1 MRDHPEY
8 PLRASYH
15 TCMTQAS
22 YKQSRRRKLASNPA
36 RKARTLAERRA
47 DFESQMREFAARD
60 GIVALTKVTEVSKRI
75 KRLRKRSGL
84 KQYEVAAKINVAP
97 RTYQSWENGEVE
109 TSKANYAKIG
119 KALGASANWILFGQ
133 EEEPPPLDLKPAE
146 VPVDLAAHEEAA
158 NQRHSEA
165 MTELAELRLLVEDL
179 RKQMPQ
185 GGQRA
190 AGG

>member
-1 MRDHPEY
+1 
-8 PLRASYH
+8 
-15 TCMTQAS
+15 MTQAS
-22 YKQSRRRKLASNPA
+22 YTQASRKKLASNPA

-60 GIVALTKVTEVSKRI
+60 GIVALTELTEVSKRI
-75 KRLRKRSGL
+75 ERLRKRSGL

-146 VPVDLAAHEEAA
+146 APADLADLDNRAKA
-158 NQRHSEA
+158 RHSE
-165 MTELAELRLLVEDL
+165 MMKELAEIRHLVED
-179 RKQMPQ
+179 QGTQGQQ
-185 GGQRA
+185 GGRKA